1 MLPASPEATEP
12 PQTRQPRQSVAKTQH
27 KDRRPDHKSRPK
39 WRRATPDAGPLL
51 LRYCPKQNTS
61 SQLLRP
67 PPASPSARFTAAIA
81 ATKTGRRSRPAGAW
95 VVEKLRERCGGTGAR
110 AYSAY
115 NAPAWWSSVPR
126 GGPAARL
133 LRRQLK
139 LLTNCQPFGG
149 AGGGRSAGWAGAVPV
164 SRPRRQTTGPV
175 PVPRPL
181 RSSFSGFSASAASPI
196 SPSRFPL
203 FPLGKGGSARP
214 PATAAA
220 GTGAVLSNCQPAAC
234 VLSL

>member
-95 VVEKLRERCGGTGAR
+95 VVEKLRKRCGGTGAR

-115 NAPAWWSSVPR
+115 SAPAWWSSVPR

-139 LLTNCQPFGG
+139 LLTNCQPCGVRVVVG
-149 AGGGRSAGWAGAVPV
+149 RSGGGGRPGQP
-164 SRPRRQTTGPV
+164 
-175 PVPRPL
+175 PL
-181 RSSFSGFSASAASPI
+181 AANDP
-196 SPSRFPL
+196 
-203 FPLGKGGSARP
+203 ARP
-214 PATAAA
+214 PSPFLSGPPFRDSPCRQLLPVSPPVPLSPLGRGGSDGPPVTAAA
-220 GTGAVLSNCQPAAC
+220 GTGAVLPNCQPAAC